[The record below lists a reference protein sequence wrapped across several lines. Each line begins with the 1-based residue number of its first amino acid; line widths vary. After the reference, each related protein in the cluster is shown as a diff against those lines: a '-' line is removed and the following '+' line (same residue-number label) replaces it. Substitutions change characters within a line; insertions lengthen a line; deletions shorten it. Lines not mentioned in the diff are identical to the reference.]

1 MNFEE
6 EIKTL
11 RENVDKYVSEIIEK
25 IENLKKQKEEA
36 EKPKDHFWKTEKGQT
51 YLFIR
56 DFEVEVTTNT
66 KTVYDNK
73 RIESANCYSL
83 DEKEIAEKDAAKLRA
98 RQIIQRTADK
108 LHGGRHFFDPMKYN
122 YAVDVQWNKFR
133 ITNLDVT
140 NTGAIYYKTKE
151 LAEQCLELCEA
162 EYKIL
167 LGVE

>member
-11 RENVDKYVSEIIEK
+11 RENVDKYVSEITEK
-25 IENLKKQKEEA
+25 IEKLKKQKEEA

-108 LHGGRHFFDPMKYN
+108 LHRYRYEYIDGKDNYLIGDMKEVY
-122 YAVDVQWNKFR
+122 YAEFKGSD
-133 ITNLDVT
+133 
-140 NTGAIYYKTKE
+140 IYFESIE
-151 LAEQCLELCEA
+151 LAEECRDICKN
-162 EYKIL
+162 EYEIL
-167 LGVE
+167 LG